1 MAVGALG
8 RGVLAPVPDHERA
21 RGANRGVGRVGPDGE
36 LAASLIG
43 SLSGIRTAWHRG
55 VAATAGEEAAASAA
69 TVSPVVAV
77 SAMSA
82 LTMILARGRFI
93 RLASYDLDTIRYV
106 LNTDRYSTHT
116 VSFCLPDVCPGRGPA
131 SCGAG
136 RLARGGDD
144 APGPAPSLAQD
155 SRRRGWRSTGGHA
168 ALRTGCVQMPSLR
181 C

>member
-1 MAVGALG
+1 MGPQVVRAIRRQANGNVVGRGPQPGGFAQSDRTMAVGALG
-8 RGVLAPVPDHERA
+8 RGVLAPVEDHERA

-82 LTMILARGRFI
+82 LTMI
-93 RLASYDLDTIRYV
+93 
-106 LNTDRYSTHT
+106 
-116 VSFCLPDVCPGRGPA
+116 
-131 SCGAG
+131 
-136 RLARGGDD
+136 
-144 APGPAPSLAQD
+144 
-155 SRRRGWRSTGGHA
+155 
-168 ALRTGCVQMPSLR
+168 
-181 C
+181 